1 MCFCAWSYFV
11 RVFVFVFFLCVCFAA
26 TQLAHQLHQE
36 RTHVVCSNKEARKR
50 LARRHRFLCL
60 LILFLKSSLHGGFIS
75 TAALRAP
82 DFAESTTIGWSK
94 NFVRSVY
101 WDPEHAPSVITD
113 TNMELLDKSGKEARK
128 STVVRVL
135 KYRNRLLSS
144 SPEGLSALSEGL
156 DLKLTEGLHA
166 SRQRFENEI
175 RSPSAT
181 RHKPAKLRL
190 KSISS
195 AKSARMQ
202 SLCMW
207 ESPQITHKRP
217 VSYQRYASSPTR
229 YVESSNVDT
238 QQGPDVETHR
248 QRLSLM
254 IDYFT
259 SALGITAQSWFSFDW
274 CSMRCST
281 EFWNTNLQ
289 ICGKLKLACFVDA
302 SISIC
307 ASISRCIFILT
318 HSSELLQVCKCS
330 AVLSRCWL
338 YLETSKVCICLTW
351 LLIFEINCVFIFPE
365 LPCLLRRSFSLLEFS
380 SDL

>member
-1 MCFCAWSYFV
+1 VLSVLGPRARTKRNHRYKYGTFG
-11 RVFVFVFFLCVCFAA
+11 
-26 TQLAHQLHQE
+26 QE
-36 RTHVVCSNKEARKR
+36 WERGTKINSRAR
-50 LARRHRFLCL
+50 FE
-60 LILFLKSSLHGGFIS
+60 
-75 TAALRAP
+75 T
-82 DFAESTTIGWSK
+82 SK
-94 NFVRSVY
+94 Q
-101 WDPEHAPSVITD
+101 T
-113 TNMELLDKSGKEARK
+113 
-128 STVVRVL
+128 
-135 KYRNRLLSS
+135 LSF

-207 ESPQITHKRP
+207 ESPQITQKRP

-259 SALGITAQSWFSFDW
+259 SALGITAQS
-274 CSMRCST
+274 
-281 EFWNTNLQ
+281 
-289 ICGKLKLACFVDA
+289 
-302 SISIC
+302 
-307 ASISRCIFILT
+307 
-318 HSSELLQVCKCS
+318 
-330 AVLSRCWL
+330 
-338 YLETSKVCICLTW
+338 
-351 LLIFEINCVFIFPE
+351 
-365 LPCLLRRSFSLLEFS
+365 
-380 SDL
+380 